1 MMALISILFCDAVS
15 LVIRTTHVMV
25 EVEEEVPVSAK
36 KKSSSADGRTI
47 IWTIK
52 VHELARQKTLANID
66 GNVSFSCVAT
76 QVHEVY
82 SVIN

>member
-47 IWTIK
+47 IIWTIK
-52 VHELARQKTLANID
+52 VHELARQKTLANL
-66 GNVSFSCVAT
+66 
-76 QVHEVY
+76 
-82 SVIN
+82 